1 MKTKEVNIKW
11 MDEET
16 ERTFG
21 PIVLKK
27 MSFKEKCD
35 FKGKIVQ
42 INIKQVNG
50 IAKEEKNI
58 DTGALFFWTVVYS
71 IHSLPKHPNFS
82 TLTEEK
88 KADIVSYLGY
98 GDDEPENL
106 GEALFEEA
114 SQLNPLTNQTE
125 LKKK

>member
-11 MDEET
+11 MDGET

-21 PIVLKK
+21 PVVLKK
-27 MSFKEKCD
+27 MTFAEKCS
-35 FKGKIVQ
+35 FKGKIVN

-50 IAKEEKNI
+50 ITKEEKNI

-71 IHSLPKHPNFS
+71 IHSLPKYPNFS
-82 TLTEEK
+82 TLSEEK
-88 KADIVSYLGY
+88 KSDIVSYLGCSE
-98 GDDEPENL
+98 DEPENL